1 MKKIKLYIKIA
12 LGVFAVGL
20 LIFALIPAR
29 VPVDM
34 DVVKR
39 GDVLV
44 TLDGEGK
51 TKIHDIYVVYAPIE
65 GRVTRIES
73 EQGDSVTAGE
83 TVIANM
89 KPADPHFIDSRTE
102 IQTQAD
108 IQGAEAALG
117 FEVAKLERAQA
128 ELDFA
133 KAELA
138 RTQRLYDNGNVS
150 IARLEQAQLT
160 VRLRETELNTANSGM
175 EVAKSTLAAAKA
187 RLVQPGTAADGTDSS
202 NLIVRAPI
210 SGKVLRILHKSEGVI
225 PSGTPLVEVGNP
237 EDLEIVIEMLSRD
250 AVKVKKGDMA
260 LIKRWGGSDDIRA
273 QVRVV
278 SPSGLEIR
286 NDTFRMEVSGLVHDA
301 RLADLDKDGFP
312 EVYAFARSTGADSTA
327 FVYAFSSYRNRS
339 YGAVGVRE
347 LSSRPEMARGFNGH
361 STFYFEDGRL
371 KRSFPVY
378 EQGEPTGKKRVV
390 TYALRQGEASF
401 ILEPVSSVEMDGN

>member
-278 SPSGLEIR
+278 SPSGFTKISALGVEEQRVNIYLNFIDGPDKWQGLGDAFR
-286 NDTFRMEVSGLVHDA
+286 VEASIIVDRADNVPYVPISALFRYEGKWSVFQVVDGRTVRTEVGIGRINDQIAEVVSGLTEGDTVVIHPGTDI
-301 RLADLDKDGFP
+301 DDD
-312 EVYAFARSTGADSTA
+312 
-327 FVYAFSSYRNRS
+327 
-339 YGAVGVRE
+339 
-347 LSSRPEMARGFNGH
+347 M
-361 STFYFEDGRL
+361 
-371 KRSFPVY
+371 
-378 EQGEPTGKKRVV
+378 RVV
-390 TYALRQGEASF
+390 KR
-401 ILEPVSSVEMDGN
+401 

>member
-278 SPSGLEIR
+278 APSGFTKISALGVEEQRVNIYLNFIDGPDKWR
-286 NDTFRMEVSGLVHDA
+286 GLGDAFRVEASIIVDRADNVPYVPISALFRYEGKWSVFKVIDGRTVRTEVGVGRINDQIAEVVSGLTEGDTVVIHPGTDI
-301 RLADLDKDGFP
+301 DDD
-312 EVYAFARSTGADSTA
+312 
-327 FVYAFSSYRNRS
+327 
-339 YGAVGVRE
+339 
-347 LSSRPEMARGFNGH
+347 M
-361 STFYFEDGRL
+361 
-371 KRSFPVY
+371 
-378 EQGEPTGKKRVV
+378 RVV
-390 TYALRQGEASF
+390 ER
-401 ILEPVSSVEMDGN
+401 

>member
-1 MKKIKLYIKIA
+1 MKKIKLYIKIG

-73 EQGDSVTAGE
+73 EQGDSVVAGE

-108 IQGAEAALG
+108 IQGANAALG
-117 FEVAKLERAQA
+117 FEQAKLERAQA

-175 EVAKSTLAAAKA
+175 EVAKSTLAAARA
-187 RLVQPGTAADGTDSS
+187 RLVPPTSNGNDPDGS

-250 AVKVKKGDMA
+250 AVKVSKGDMA
-260 LIKRWGGSDDIRA
+260 LIKRWGGTDDIRA

-278 SPSGLEIR
+278 SPSGFTKISALGVEEQRVNIYLNFIDGPEKWR
-286 NDTFRMEVSGLVHDA
+286 GLGDAFRVEASIIVDRADNVPYVPISALFRYEGKWSVFQVVDGRTVRTEVGIGRINDQIAEVVSGLAEGDTVVIHPGTDI
-301 RLADLDKDGFP
+301 DDD
-312 EVYAFARSTGADSTA
+312 
-327 FVYAFSSYRNRS
+327 
-339 YGAVGVRE
+339 
-347 LSSRPEMARGFNGH
+347 M
-361 STFYFEDGRL
+361 
-371 KRSFPVY
+371 
-378 EQGEPTGKKRVV
+378 RVV
-390 TYALRQGEASF
+390 KR
-401 ILEPVSSVEMDGN
+401 